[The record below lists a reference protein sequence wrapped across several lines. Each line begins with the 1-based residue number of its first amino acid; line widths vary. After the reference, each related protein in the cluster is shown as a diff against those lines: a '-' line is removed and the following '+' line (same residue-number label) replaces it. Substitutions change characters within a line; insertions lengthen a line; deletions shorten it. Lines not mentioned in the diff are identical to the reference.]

1 MATMDFILNNE
12 PVIRLSA
19 FLGVMV
25 IMVILQ
31 SLFPRKQTVAPALDR
46 WRTNGL
52 LVVLDSVFVRL
63 LGPLAAVG
71 VAAFASQNGLGLLSL
86 LQAPLWFE
94 VLVAVVLLDL
104 AIYAQHVATHH
115 IPMLWRFHQVHH
127 ADRDIDATT
136 SVRFHPVEIIVSMLY
151 KGLIVVALGPAVV
164 AVILFE
170 ALLNGSAIFNHA
182 NVALPRWL
190 DQILR
195 LLIVTPDT
203 HRVHHSV
210 HGSEA
215 NRNFGF
221 FLSVWDRLFR
231 TYQAQPRDGH
241 DDMLIGLPGPAKTRA
256 TAQPDALAWS
266 LMAPFRPT
274 QGTNEQPSDPSR
286 LRG

>member
-1 MATMDFILNNE
+1 MREFILQNE
-12 PVIRLSA
+12 PIFRLSA
-19 FLGVMV
+19 FLGVMAV
-25 IMVILQ
+25 MVILQ
-31 SLFPRKQTVAPALDR
+31 SLFPRKATVAMAPVR

-52 LVVLDSVFVRL
+52 LVVIDSVLVRL

-71 VAAFASQNGLGLLSL
+71 VAAWADRHGIGLLAL
-86 LQAPLWFE
+86 IEAPLWLE
-94 VLVAVVLLDL
+94 MVVAVIVLDL
-104 AIYAQHVATHH
+104 AIYAQHVATHY

-136 SVRFHPVEIIVSMLY
+136 GVRFHPAEIVVSMLY
-151 KGLIVVALGPAVV
+151 KGVVVLLLGPAVV

-190 DQILR
+190 DQVLR
-195 LLIVTPDT
+195 LVVVTPDT

-210 HGSEA
+210 HGAEA

-221 FLSVWDRLFR
+221 FLSVWDRLFG

-241 DDMLIGLPGPAKTRA
+241 AAMVIGLPAPASVRA
-256 TAQPDALAWS
+256 GARPDTLGWS
-266 LMAPFRPT
+266 LLAPFR
-274 QGTNEQPSDPSR
+274 QAADPAPASEDDKKSAVMS
-286 LRG
+286 